1 MNIIFGFH
9 RGSRAKF
16 YIYIFGFAILTLI
29 LTVYIGCKSTTN
41 DEVETFEVQYGEFIV
56 DVEVTGELKAHRSEN
71 IKGSRLVS
79 TNLKIAKLA
88 PEGETV
94 KEGDFLIQFD
104 TSEIEDKIEEQ
115 KLDLAE
121 KNLELEALLAK
132 KEIDSIKLERELK
145 IQQLSFE
152 QQKMN
157 FALAQFKPKSEQRK
171 MQVKMEQAETNY
183 NDKLDEIKSKKL
195 EGRETINR
203 KYNEV
208 KKISNL
214 INTTK
219 KQIESSTIYAPIP
232 GLVVYKEVYTG
243 LGSYEK
249 IRVGSTVYYHDIL
262 IELPDLSKMCV
273 KAELSEIDIANV
285 KLDQEVIVTIDRDE
299 SVYPG
304 SVIYIAPIERLVY
317 TTAADGTRK
326 ERSVYDMEIAI
337 GNTEND
343 GSLKPGMAATC
354 RIITDKFQ
362 NTLYIPVQAVFEMGD
377 ETFVYVKDDGKY
389 KKTPVV
395 VGKNNK
401 DYIIIEEGL
410 ESGQLVTIGDPY
422 KKLQEIQR
430 NIKEKTKIQDE
441 KRETKMYR

>member
-1 MNIIFGFH
+1 MNRIFGF
-9 RGSRAKF
+9 RSGLRAKF
-16 YIYIFGFAILTLI
+16 YIFETVVLALI
-29 LTVYIGCKSTTN
+29 LNVYIGCKSTTN

-56 DVEVTGELKAHRSEN
+56 DVEVSGELKAHQTES

-79 TNLKIAKLA
+79 INLKIAKLA

-94 KEGDFLIQFD
+94 EKGDFLIEFD
-104 TSEIEDKIEEQ
+104 TSEIEEKLEEQ

-132 KEIDSIKLERELK
+132 KEIDSVKFERELD

-195 EGRETINR
+195 ENREKLNR
-203 KYNEV
+203 KYNEI
-208 KKISNL
+208 KRINNL

-232 GLVVYKEVYTG
+232 GLVVYKEVYMG
-243 LGSYEK
+243 MGYEK
-249 IRVGSTVYYHDIL
+249 IRVGSTVSYRYIL

-273 KAELSEIDIANV
+273 KAELSETDIAKV
-285 KLDQEVIVTIDRDE
+285 KLDQEVIVTIDRDK

-304 SVIYIAPIERLVY
+304 SVIYIAPIERIIY
-317 TTAADGTRK
+317 TYSIDLTRK
-326 ERSVYDMEIAI
+326 QKSVYDIEMAI
-337 GNTEND
+337 ENIEND
-343 GSLKPGMAATC
+343 GTLKPGMAATC
-354 RIITDKFQ
+354 RIILDKFQ
-362 NTLYIPVQAVFEMGD
+362 DVVYIPIQSVFEMGD

-401 DYIIIEEGL
+401 DYVIIKEGL
-410 ESGQLVTIGDPY
+410 ASGQLVTIGDPY
-422 KKLQEIQR
+422 KKLREIEKGIKEQAKNQGAAQR
-430 NIKEKTKIQDE
+430 NKGI
-441 KRETKMYR
+441 

>member
-1 MNIIFGFH
+1 MNKVFGFH
-9 RGSRAKF
+9 SGSRAKF
-16 YIYIFGFAILTLI
+16 NLFETVVLALI
-29 LTVYIGCKSTTN
+29 LTVYIGCKSTKN

-71 IKGSRLVS
+71 IKGPRILGI
-79 TNLKIAKLA
+79 NLKIAKLA

-94 KEGDFLIQFD
+94 KEGDFLIEFD
-104 TSEIEDKIEEQ
+104 TSEIEDKIEDQ

-132 KEIDSIKLERELK
+132 KEIDSIKLERELE

-195 EGRETINR
+195 ESRESINR

-208 KKISNL
+208 KKINNL

-232 GLVVYKEVYTG
+232 GLVVYKEVRMSLGG
-243 LGSYEK
+243 LEK
-249 IRVGSTVYYHDIL
+249 IRVGSTVSYSYVL
-262 IELPDLSKMCV
+262 MELPDLSKMCV
-273 KAELSEIDIANV
+273 KAELSEIDLANV
-285 KLDQEVIVTIDRDE
+285 KLDQEVIVTIDRDK

-304 SVIYIAPIERLVY
+304 SVIYIAPIERIIY
-317 TTAADGTRK
+317 TYPISGTPK
-326 ERSVYDMEIAI
+326 QKSVYDIEMAI
-337 GNTEND
+337 ENTEND
-343 GSLKPGMAATC
+343 GTLKPGMAATC
-354 RIITDKFQ
+354 RIVLDKFQ
-362 NTLYIPVQAVFEMGD
+362 DAVYIPVQSVFEMGD

-389 KKTPVV
+389 KKIPVV
-395 VGKNNK
+395 VGKNNE
-401 DYIIIEEGL
+401 DYVVIKEGL
-410 ESGQLVTIGDPY
+410 EPGQLVTIGDPY
-422 KKLQEIQR
+422 KKLREIEK
-430 NIKEKTKIQDE
+430 NIKK
-441 KRETKMYR
+441 

>member
-1 MNIIFGFH
+1 MNKIFGFH
-9 RGSRAKF
+9 SGSSAKF
-16 YIYIFGFAILTLI
+16 YIFGTVILALI
-29 LTVYIGCKSTTN
+29 LNVYIGCKSTTN

-56 DVEVTGELKAHRSEN
+56 DVEVTGELKAHQTES

-94 KEGDFLIQFD
+94 KKGDFLIEFD
-104 TSEIEDKIEEQ
+104 TSEVEEKLEEQ

-121 KNLELEALLAK
+121 KNLELEALLVK
-132 KEIDSIKLERELK
+132 KEIDSVKLERELE
-145 IQQLSFE
+145 IQRLSFE

-195 EGRETINR
+195 ESREKINR
-203 KYNEV
+203 KYNEI
-208 KKISNL
+208 KKINNL

-219 KQIESSTIYAPIP
+219 KQIESSTIYAPIQ
-232 GLVVYKEVYTG
+232 GLVVYKEVRMSLGG
-243 LGSYEK
+243 LEK
-249 IRVGSTVYYHDIL
+249 IRVGSTVSYSYVL
-262 IELPDLSKMCV
+262 MELPDLSKMCV
-273 KAELSEIDIANV
+273 KAELSEIDLANV
-285 KLDQEVIVTIDRDE
+285 KLDQEVIVTIDRDK

-304 SVIYIAPIERLVY
+304 VVIYIAPIERIIY
-317 TTAADGTRK
+317 TYSIDGTRK
-326 ERSVYDMEIAI
+326 QKSVYDIEMAI
-337 GNTEND
+337 ENTEND

-354 RIITDKFQ
+354 RIILDKFQ
-362 NTLYIPVQAVFEMGD
+362 DVVYIPIQSVFEMGN

-401 DYIIIEEGL
+401 DYIIIKEVL

-422 KKLQEIQR
+422 KKLREIEKGIKEQAKNQGAAQR
-430 NIKEKTKIQDE
+430 NKGI
-441 KRETKMYR
+441 

>member
-1 MNIIFGFH
+1 MVNLSLMLKLPENSK
-9 RGSRAKF
+9 R
-16 YIYIFGFAILTLI
+16 
-29 LTVYIGCKSTTN
+29 IGQKISKVP
-41 DEVETFEVQYGEFIV
+41 D
-56 DVEVTGELKAHRSEN
+56 
-71 IKGSRLVS
+71 
-79 TNLKIAKLA
+79 LKIAKLA

-104 TSEIEDKIEEQ
+104 TSEIEEKIEEQ

-132 KEIDSIKLERELK
+132 KEIDSVKLERELE

-171 MQVKMEQAETNY
+171 MQVKMEQEETKY

-195 EGRETINR
+195 ENREKLNR
-203 KYNEV
+203 KYNEI
-208 KKISNL
+208 KKINNL

-219 KQIESSTIYAPIP
+219 KQIESATIYAPIQ
-232 GLVVYKEVYTG
+232 GLVVYKEVYVG
-243 LGSYEK
+243 LGGLEK

-262 IELPDLSKMCV
+262 IELPDLSKMRV
-273 KAELSEIDIANV
+273 KVELSEIDIAKV
-285 KLDQEVIVTIDRDE
+285 KLDQEVLVTIDRDE

-304 SVIYIAPIERLVY
+304 SVFYIAPIERLVY

-337 GNTEND
+337 ENTEND
-343 GSLKPGMAATC
+343 GTLKPGMAATC
-354 RIITDKFQ
+354 RIITHRLQDVV
-362 NTLYIPVQAVFEMGD
+362 YIPVQSVYEMGD

-389 KKTPVV
+389 KKTHVV

-401 DYIIIEEGL
+401 DYVVIEKGL
-410 ESGQLVTIGDPY
+410 EPGQLVTIGDPY

-430 NIKEKTKIQDE
+430 NIKEKTKIQG
-441 KRETKMYR
+441 ETKGNKDV